1 MKYDELWR
9 RLTPLYDARE
19 AQAVVRLVLDEAFHL
34 SLTDVVCGA
43 VERLGDADAARLE
56 GIMSRLEAAEPVQY
70 VLGSAWFCRR
80 RFAVKPGV
88 LIPRPET
95 EWLIGAV
102 KTAADACARRPVRIL
117 DVGTGSGCI
126 AVSAALCVD
135 DADVEAWDISP
146 QALAIAQGNAKA
158 LGADVKFL
166 LRDALNAP
174 HEHRQLDVVVSNP
187 PYVCLSERA
196 QMAPNVL
203 RHEPHTAL
211 FVPDADPQLFYRAI
225 GSYALSALR
234 PGGTLLFECNTQ
246 YAADTARL
254 LLAQGFAA
262 ATVHADCFGKP
273 RFVRAVKA
281 EEA

>member
-9 RLTPLYDARE
+9 RLTPLYPPRE

-34 SLTDVVCGA
+34 SFTDVVCGA
-43 VERLGDADAARLE
+43 VERLGGADAARLE
-56 GIMSRLEAAEPVQY
+56 DIMARLESAEPVQY
-70 VLGSAWFCRR
+70 VLGSAWFCGR

-95 EWLIGAV
+95 EWLVGAV
-102 KTAADACARRPVRIL
+102 GEAARAQKRRPVRIL
-117 DVGTGSGCI
+117 DIGTGSGCI
-126 AVSAALCVD
+126 AVSAALGVD
-135 DADVEAWDISP
+135 GADVEAWDISP
-146 QALAIAQGNAKA
+146 QALEVASGNAKR
-158 LGADVKFL
+158 LGAQVRFSL
-166 LRDALNAP
+166 VDALNAP
-174 HEHRQLDVVVSNP
+174 SISSRLDVVVSNP

-196 QMAPNVL
+196 QMEPNVL

-246 YAADTARL
+246 YVADTARL
-254 LLAQGFAA
+254 LLSQGFAA

-273 RFVRAVKA
+273 RFVHAVKA
-281 EEA
+281 E